1 MSQLLTI
8 IEKLSKSSPD
18 AVYTPKSLF
27 DLESKNVFDY
37 LYIETDI
44 EKDYRKLLEEKK
56 SSNTIIF
63 LSGSSGDGKSA
74 IIGNN
79 QKTYIDSY
87 DTHIDAT
94 HSFRPNQS
102 AIEALNEVFAN
113 FKSNNKSL
121 VVGINIGI
129 LLNFSREGSDEHNDI
144 KDAIT
149 HYINDKEQSEKI
161 RFINFEDY
169 PKFEMTSNA
178 ISSSFIHNLLNKITL
193 QSDKNPFYSAFDED
207 LKNDSHTTV
216 HQNFKLLSIEAIKS
230 SIVEL
235 LVTTHL
241 KYDQFLT
248 TRGIIDFIYTVL
260 KGPKLLIDQL
270 FEDDTN
276 AIIQNIRKE
285 DPILYRTKRLDTFI
299 LERPGNKDDLELE
312 IFIEQF
318 NTMCKEPIL
327 KSKDPHTLIR
337 TFFLFRKAECSTN
350 YHKKF
355 TEDYKDEATLDFIR
369 LVSAHNEN
377 SNQAKSIVNNFYKDM
392 RKAIFAYANKHAP
405 QLTDQKLFTFSY
417 LNSYH
422 VCTQVKIQQDF
433 EALKKADDN
442 SINSFQCAL
451 KVNEHPIEPI
461 RISLSMY
468 KMILSINQGYRP
480 NKHDR
485 NSIIIFEELLEK
497 IADKVK
503 NANELVFTKNKT
515 DFTFTNNI
523 DEIEVSKHVN

>member
-1 MSQLLTI
+1 MSQLITI
-8 IEKLSKSSPD
+8 IEKLSKASPD
-18 AVYTPKSLF
+18 AVYTPKSIF
-27 DLESKNVFDY
+27 SIDTKKIFDY

-44 EKDYRKLLEEKK
+44 EKKYKCLLEQYKN
-56 SSNTIIF
+56 STSIIF

-74 IIGNN
+74 IIGRN
-79 QKTYIDSY
+79 QDGYKEYFDS
-87 DTHIDAT
+87 HIDAT

-102 AIEALNEVFAN
+102 AIEALDEVFTN
-113 FKSNNKSL
+113 FKNNKKSL

-129 LLNFSREGSDEHNDI
+129 LLNFSREGSSEHNDI

-149 HYINDKEQSEKI
+149 LYINNKEQSEKI
-161 RFINFEDY
+161 IFINFEDY
-169 PKFEMTSNA
+169 PKFELTNNA
-178 ISSSFIHNLLNKITL
+178 ISSSFIHHLLNKITL
-193 QSDKNPFYSAFDED
+193 QSSMNPFYSAFDED
-207 LKNDSHTTV
+207 LKNNIHTTV
-216 HQNFKLLSIEAIKS
+216 HQNFKLLSIEAIQS

-270 FEDDTN
+270 FEDDSN

-285 DPILYRTKRLDTFI
+285 DPILYRTKQLDTFI
-299 LERPGNKDDLELE
+299 LERSSKKNDIELE

-318 NTMCKEPIL
+318 NSICKDPIL
-327 KSKDPHTLIR
+327 KSNNPHTLIR
-337 TFFLFRKAECSTN
+337 TFFLFRKTECSSN

-355 TEDYKDEATLDFIR
+355 AEDYNDEATLEFIR
-369 LVSAHNEN
+369 IISANNSSEN
-377 SNQAKSIVNNFYKDM
+377 KSIINNFYKEM

-405 QLTDQKLFTFSY
+405 LLTDKKLFTFSY
-417 LNSYH
+417 LNGYH
-422 VCTQVKIQQDF
+422 ICTQVKIQQDA
-433 EALKKADDN
+433 EALKKTDDTA
-442 SINSFQCAL
+442 INSFQCAL
-451 KVNEHPIEPI
+451 KVNDHSIDPIT
-461 RISLSMY
+461 ISLSMY

-503 NANELVFTKNKT
+503 NANELVFTKNNT